1 MAMQRH
7 KKISSDFSLELEDS
21 TASSYQGCI
30 SGASGSGL
38 AISHLKDGADR
49 EEKKKE
55 KNE

>member
-1 MAMQRH
+1 MQWH